1 MWPSG
6 ASSSFPCPRDS
17 ALRKSAFSGNLS
29 ALPSHLIPTGRSVRV
44 FISANP
50 EGKPRVT
57 HTIPASLNITA
68 AAAQPL
74 WP

>member
-6 ASSSFPCPRDS
+6 ASSRFPCSRDS
-17 ALRKSAFSGNLS
+17 ALRKAAFSGNLS

-50 EGKPRVT
+50 EGKKMT
-57 HTIPASLNITA
+57 SLA
-68 AAAQPL
+68 AKSI
-74 WP
+74 